1 MPCLTTRGRSGL
13 SALLYISMVSFM
25 GTVILLLAEGVVEGE
40 GVILDVF
47 GDSVH
52 FVLRFMDFD
61 LRVCAGDGVY
71 FSALFLFF
79 EDGSLSYADGQLH
92 GGVHTLRSLLVVWGE
107 SSFSLNLLF
116 SIMIS
121 KSMST
126 FLPLCRL

>member
-1 MPCLTTRGRSGL
+1 ML
-13 SALLYISMVSFM
+13 V
-25 GTVILLLAEGVVEGE
+25 EGVVEGE

-52 FVLRFMDFD
+52 FVLGFMDFD
-61 LRVCAGDGVY
+61 LGVGAGDGVY
-71 FSALFLFF
+71 LSALFLFF
-79 EDGSLSYADGQLH
+79 EDGSLPYADGQLH
-92 GGVHTLRSLLVVWGE
+92 GGERTLRSLLLVWGE